1 MTSLT
6 RHKLNEYF
14 EFPEE
19 IDMAPY
25 RIDYLKDKEQGLNPT
40 LASDKFILVGTL
52 VHQGNA
58 EVGHYYSYV
67 RERPGFRKSWVE
79 MNDTDVSAFDPANIR
94 EMCFGGWSEHTFNG
108 YPQQRNYNAYMLF
121 YQRVSSMEAEANKFA
136 LSDISRPVRASI
148 SSTFADPLVVQNELW
163 IRKYCLFGEDY
174 IKFFRKTIETF
185 RKISNE
191 QCSDDHK
198 LENDLIGMII
208 LHTERIFAR
217 EKNCQNERE
226 TILNL
231 LGRMTERCSSC
242 CATFLRIMAGMDG
255 VMRALMFKCPD
266 ESFRKRVQNLLLESL
281 KHMKDLDIQLYAP
294 CLDNQ
299 DGASPSSPKNP
310 LRDGLFMD
318 VAMTLKSLIETMHQ
332 LPRVWDDYY
341 ELLMTVASLGG
352 YEKAVVHELGLLLGA
367 LHILDANARLPRSS
381 RWNHVDGFVK
391 SRNRR
396 RISLKKLVEFVTM
409 LMKGAKLS
417 PDTDGSNS
425 RRYDEYSLGE
435 EELDLLIETHDDEA
449 GSRIVTLQTVF
460 ATDLEPEAFKDYVR
474 ALLQCQWLVK
484 PERQVYYTIIW
495 ALEVNSLSYSSLLAG
510 SAFCSYAP
518 NPSMVRDIIQ
528 RIAEETHSV
537 VGSGGSEFFDF
548 FSEVARTTN
557 PFLARRLGPN
567 VLRKEVIKCI
577 PRFAPYLLICQDKA
591 VRSETGTFLNEMIIH
606 VEVNDDEHY
615 AELIGNAGR
624 GLLKSCFGLGMEVYR
639 QRRTFD
645 SETVDDFLF
654 FCRLCFREFMSEE
667 VEGYEMLHHQYS
679 SMLIK
684 SSNLRVET
692 NSHFSFTELADA
704 MRGLILSSPNEALS
718 GEYDSDDV
726 LTDASNV
733 DNTF

>member
-1 MTSLT
+1 MPDNLIFHLKRFDWDMTNLT

-14 EFPEE
+14 DFPEE

-40 LASDKFILVGTL
+40 LTSDRFILVGIL

-79 MNDTDVSAFDPANIR
+79 MNDTDVSAFDPASIR
-94 EMCFGGWSEHTFNG
+94 EMCFGGWSEQQTFNG
-108 YPQQRNYNAYMLF
+108 FPQQRNYNAYMLF

-136 LSDISRPVRASI
+136 LSDISRPVRAGI

-174 IKFFRKTIETF
+174 IKFFRKTVETF

-191 QCSDDHK
+191 QCSEDHK
-198 LENDLIGMII
+198 LEDDLIGMII
-208 LHTERIFAR
+208 LQTERIFAR

-226 TILNL
+226 MILNL
-231 LGRMTERCSSC
+231 LGRMIERCSSC

-255 VMRALMFKCPD
+255 VMRALLFKCPD

-281 KHMKDLDIQLYAP
+281 SHMKDLDIQLYAP
-294 CLDNQ
+294 CLDNS
-299 DGASPSSPKNP
+299 DGASPASPKNP

-318 VAMTLKSLIETMHQ
+318 IAMTFKSLIETMHQ

-341 ELLMTVASLGG
+341 ELLMTLASMGG

-367 LHILDANARLPRSS
+367 LHILDANARLPSRS
-381 RWNHVDGFVK
+381 RWNHVEGFVK

-396 RISLKKLVEFVTM
+396 RISLKKLIEFVTM
-409 LMKGAKLS
+409 LMKGAKLP
-417 PDTDGSNS
+417 PDTDRTIS
-425 RRYDEYSLGE
+425 RRYDEYSLDE

-484 PERQVYYTIIW
+484 PEKHVYHTIIW
-495 ALEVNSLSYSSLLAG
+495 ALEVNSLLYSSLLAG
-510 SAFCSYAP
+510 SAFCSCATYAP
-518 NPSMVRDIIQ
+518 MVRDIIQ
-528 RIAEETHSV
+528 RVAEETQSV

-557 PFLARRLGPN
+557 PYLSRRYGAN
-567 VLRKEVIKCI
+567 SLRKEVIKCI
-577 PRFAPYLLICQDKA
+577 PRFAPSLLICQDKG
-591 VRSETGTFLNEMIIH
+591 VRSETSTFLTELIYQD
-606 VEVNDDEHY
+606 EVNDDEHF

-624 GLLKSCFGLGMEVYR
+624 GLVKGCFGLGMEAYR

-645 SETVDDFLF
+645 SETVNDFLYS
-654 FCRLCFREFMSEE
+654 CRQCFRRFVTEE
-667 VEGYEMLHHQYS
+667 VEGYEVLQHQYL
-679 SMLIK
+679 SMIENHPHICESRL
-684 SSNLRVET
+684 T
-692 NSHFSFTELADA
+692 
-704 MRGLILSSPNEALS
+704 LILLQS
-718 GEYDSDDV
+718 
-726 LTDASNV
+726 
-733 DNTF
+733 